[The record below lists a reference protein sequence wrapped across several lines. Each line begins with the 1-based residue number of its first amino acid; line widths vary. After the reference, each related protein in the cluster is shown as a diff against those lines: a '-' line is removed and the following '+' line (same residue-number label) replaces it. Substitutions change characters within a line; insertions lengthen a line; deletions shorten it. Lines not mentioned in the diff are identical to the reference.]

1 MARLS
6 LGANLFDTLGSFS
19 DGNPGC
25 ITFLMESLNKSPQF
39 LFKVLMFADNNE
51 IYGSKLYMLWNDC
64 CDRDLDKVDKTIDY
78 LLSNKVSPSA
88 IHENLNRGR
97 ALPFI

>member
-1 MARLS
+1 MGRLKFGKTM
-6 LGANLFDTLGSFS
+6 LDIICDFS
-19 DGNPGC
+19 EGNPGC
-25 ITFLMESLNKSPQF
+25 AEFIMESLNKTPQF
-39 LFKVLMFADNNE
+39 MMKVLMFADNNE

-78 LLSNKVSPSA
+78 LLTNKVSQA
-88 IHENLNRGR
+88 TIHENLNRGR